1 MVLEAVD
8 SLDDDDWVDI
18 MMYVCDPQEERGS
31 CGGVGCCDRSQ

>member
-1 MVLEAVD
+1 MGLEAVD